1 MTDDKRQQAALSRL
15 VRQSRMSM
23 LLGWVLS
30 AVGSSLTEGSS
41 PALVVLSSLPAAWVA
56 FYSTLGNVED
66 MLSPLAVRLLGGLRP
81 GRVLVACEVYDVVL
95 LLGSLTAFSLG
106 IPIGGVLAAY
116 LVAASPLPLVL
127 DIVEEIYGA
136 EMAEFDPEMSF
147 RFTTHFYSVSALVN
161 NVVSVPVGVALTF
174 VSPVLVL
181 VANLVLSLI
190 AIALRYLGAR
200 AEERAVL
207 LGGEVEQDAQD
218 EELFAS
224 STAALAFLLRRPAV
238 SPLSVLGR
246 SFCAAL
252 SGSYVLIYIGTAH
265 GHDFYLWLMVCTGL
279 GSALGPQLGRRL
291 RAAVGTA
298 TTLRVLAAASAAASL
313 GAALLLPARS
323 GLYAGCL
330 MLVLVQTA
338 SWALATSFVGERQV
352 MLKGKQFLD
361 ATTWAQAAGALGGI
375 LGGWCALLLAA
386 NEDPRL
392 SLLVCTGTF
401 LALYLYLGRASGS
414 PGTDQSDQ
422 TDQSAGT
429 R

>member
-224 STAALAFLLRRPAV
+224 STAALAFLLRRPVV

-252 SGSYVLIYIGTAH
+252 SGSYVLIYVGTAH

-279 GSALGPQLGRRL
+279 GSGRRL

-338 SWALATSFVGERQV
+338 SWALGTSFVGERQV

-386 NEDPRL
+386 DEDPRL

-401 LALYLYLGRASGS
+401 LVLYLYLGRASGS

>member
-1 MTDDKRQQAALSRL
+1 
-15 VRQSRMSM
+15 
-23 LLGWVLS
+23 
-30 AVGSSLTEGSS
+30 
-41 PALVVLSSLPAAWVA
+41 
-56 FYSTLGNVED
+56 

-106 IPIGGVLAAY
+106 VPIGGVLAAY

-207 LGGEVEQDAQD
+207 LGGEVEQGAQD

-252 SGSYVLIYIGTAH
+252 SGSYVLIYVGTVH

-291 RAAVGTA
+291 RAAAGTA
-298 TTLRVLAAASAAASL
+298 TTLRVLAAVSAAASL

-338 SWALATSFVGERQV
+338 SWALGTSFVGERQV
-352 MLKGKQFLD
+352 TLKGKQFLD

-375 LGGWCALLLAA
+375 LGGWCALLLGAD
-386 NEDPRL
+386 EDPRL

-401 LALYLYLGRASGS
+401 LVLYLYLGRASGS

-422 TDQSAGT
+422 SAGA

>member
-1 MTDDKRQQAALSRL
+1 M
-15 VRQSRMSM
+15 
-23 LLGWVLS
+23 
-30 AVGSSLTEGSS
+30 
-41 PALVVLSSLPAAWVA
+41 
-56 FYSTLGNVED
+56 
-66 MLSPLAVRLLGGLRP
+66 
-81 GRVLVACEVYDVVL
+81 YDVVL

-106 IPIGGVLAAY
+106 VPIGGVLAAY

-136 EMAEFDPEMSF
+136 ETAEFDPEMSF

-252 SGSYVLIYIGTAH
+252 SGSYVLIYVGTEH

-298 TTLRVLAAASAAASL
+298 TTLRVLAAVSAAASL

-338 SWALATSFVGERQV
+338 SWALGTSFVGERQV

-375 LGGWCALLLAA
+375 LGGWCALLLGAD
-386 NEDPRL
+386 EDPRL

-422 TDQSAGT
+422 SAGA